1 LEISVSYPGQQATD
15 PRNTVTMREPGT
27 PWPIR
32 FHFLRL
38 GDDETDEVE
47 LLNIGF
53 DIGEVLTLPAGEV
66 KTQLE
71 TVPEAVDAVALQ
83 RIANNYGTYLEIAR
97 QALVLDRVGVT
108 GALQR
113 LRGAGRKPA
122 RLTDDFY
129 RLIAADYEAHRQAG
143 GHPGREL
150 AAKHHADP
158 GTVSRWIKAARE
170 RGFLED
176 KPERKDK
183 K

>member
-1 LEISVSYPGQQATD
+1 
-15 PRNTVTMREPGT
+15 M
-27 PWPIR
+27 
-32 FHFLRL
+32 
-38 GDDETDEVE
+38 
-47 LLNIGF
+47 
-53 DIGEVLTLPAGEV
+53 
-66 KTQLE
+66 
-71 TVPEAVDAVALQ
+71 PEAVDAVALQ
-83 RIANNYGTYLEIAR
+83 RIANSYGTYLEIAR
-97 QALVLDRVGVT
+97 HALVLDRVGVA
-108 GALQR
+108 GALKR

-176 KPERKDK
+176 KPDRKDK